1 VGAVPGIA
9 PGVPVLGVASIADRN
24 RADARGDDPIDQNGR
39 QQDRSEPDPAETPAD
54 QERETEGNGHRE
66 AADPLVEVLLDE
78 ERPIPAE
85 RAPLDDSGGRSRRRY
100 GEGTAALGAGIS
112 ARLVA
117 GEVAGGQ
124 TVGTVVAQTHGS
136 SQPSAIR
143 FSSKGAPVG
152 TAAPQASQPRTSHL
166 ELRTPLRREPGRD
179 REVGREQLTDQHEE
193 ERDVEKSG
201 GRL

>member
-1 VGAVPGIA
+1 
-9 PGVPVLGVASIADRN
+9 
-24 RADARGDDPIDQNGR
+24 
-39 QQDRSEPDPAETPAD
+39 
-54 QERETEGNGHRE
+54 
-66 AADPLVEVLLDE
+66 
-78 ERPIPAE
+78 PIPAE

-136 SQPSAIR
+136 AQPSAIR

-152 TAAPQASQPRTSHL
+152 TAAPHASQPRTSHL

-201 GRL
+201 GRVIRFHVGRLPDEVGKGERTHDSPQNAKQEEQSVALERDQ